1 MRSVSRTAWKNRGTG
16 AGLSPVGDLSQPHPN
31 FHLHGPT
38 AFNRA
43 RTHLPLRPLLS
54 SHLPLP
60 LHSSPLLPL
69 SSFPLSRPAG
79 GATACGGARPLPQLR
94 VGRRAAR
101 ACGSGRP
108 RRPLPS
114 LPLRIRRRG
123 RRIRRHAP
131 PPLLPLADPAE
142 GGGGSGSAQPLPS
155 LPLQIWRRGGM
166 GAQRSG
172 GMRQRPVWR

>member
-1 MRSVSRTAWKNRGTG
+1 MQNYFRSATLLHDIFSWTPPTFVYMRSVSRTAWKNRGTG

-69 SSFPLSRPAG
+69 SSFPLSRLGEAM
-79 GATACGGARPLPQLR
+79 
-94 VGRRAAR
+94 GRRRRPSAAR
-101 ACGSGRP
+101 TQ
-108 RRPLPS
+108 PS
-114 LPLRIRRRG
+114 AHGPPPH
-123 RRIRRHAP
+123 HAP
-131 PPLLPLADPAE
+131 PNPWTRV
-142 GGGGSGSAQPLPS
+142 S
-155 LPLQIWRRGGM
+155 
-166 GAQRSG
+166 
-172 GMRQRPVWR
+172 VWAKR